1 MLELV
6 EAQPFFQV
14 IKNSRFLAE
23 LFTVRTPEEAR
34 ATLANTRTSHADG
47 GHVVHAFAVGPQ
59 ANILGCSDDGEPAG
73 TAGRPVL
80 EVLTGSKITNVIL
93 TVTRWWGGTKLGTG
107 GLVRAYSTSA
117 QGVIATAVTREI
129 IAMKR
134 LAFTLP
140 YSQLESGKRALAD
153 GGFAISSEDY
163 NADGDAITGSLPAA
177 DYEPLARR
185 LADLTRG
192 AIVITDLDAPPE
204 T

>member
-6 EAQPFFQV
+6 EAPPFFQV

-34 ATLANTRTSHADG
+34 ATLAETRTRHQDG

-59 ANILGCSDDGEPAG
+59 ANILGCSDDGEPSG

-140 YSQLESGKRALAD
+140 YSQLETGKRALAD
-153 GGFAISSEDY
+153 LGFAITGEQY
-163 NADGDAITGSLPAA
+163 NSDGDAITGYKFVWSVNGEVVDAEGNVLAA
-177 DYEPLARR
+177 DSRH
-185 LADLTRG
+185 
-192 AIVITDLDAPPE
+192 I
-204 T
+204 